1 MKVIPLLTLVM
12 PLAFAGCASMVPAQP
27 RQIVD
32 ITHVRQK
39 TTVVERD
46 DWNIRLSNSWVARD
60 MPDGFLAQD
69 PDRGLVVAVKVQ
81 DLEPDDIG
89 DADFGGAAV
98 LATLQVEG
106 VEVID
111 VAPHEIAGRLG
122 SVALLLTDEGITLLL
137 YAVGVNRRGYLAVC
151 GGPAGGK
158 IVEACQPILDTFS
171 VKK

>member
-1 MKVIPLLTLVM
+1 MKLIPLLTLVL
-12 PLAFAGCASMVPAQP
+12 PLALAGCASAAPAQP

-32 ITHVRQK
+32 ITPARPE
-39 TTVVERD
+39 TTVVERG
-46 DWNIRLSNSWVARD
+46 DWSIRLPNSWVARD
-60 MPDGFLAQD
+60 MPDGFLARD
-69 PDRGLVVAVKVQ
+69 PDRGLAVAVKVQ

-98 LATLQVEG
+98 LAALQVEG
-106 VEVID
+106 VKVINA
-111 VAPHEIAGRLG
+111 VPHEIAGRPG
-122 SVALLLTDEGITLLL
+122 SAVLLLTDEGVTLLQ
-137 YAVGVNRRGYLAVC
+137 YAVGAHRRGYLAVC